1 MDKTGNSQGVGEP
14 NSNTFHTRLPTQPHI
29 FMGMHRGNWLFLT
42 QVSSVYQSSV
52 LLHVELGNKDF
63 SSQMLMFE
71 SLCPREDFQDGG
83 GVRRGEHLPHHSLQQ
98 IPQRFISVWNGFYR
112 APSER

>member
-83 GVRRGEHLPHHSLQQ
+83 GVRHGELIFLHTNTSKIHLNLEQLLQ
-98 IPQRFISVWNGFYR
+98 NTY
-112 APSER
+112 